1 MKAVALSPEF
11 DKARHTIYNERMIT
25 QKMRTA
31 ETSRFDVYAAER
43 SCAPAYAFRLLETSR
58 EHICSRRF
66 RTFEK
71 THAPVFKNAIL
82 CMLGVSL
89 LAIFVSCATVR
100 PRGIRYPVHV
110 TNARVVDLLP
120 PDDIAFPIEGLY
132 MFTASFGTSSFYMQ
146 AFIQANEGGI
156 FINLLNDFGS
166 DMGTLTYTGSEL
178 SLASAVLPASLKAQY
193 IVADIQFAYYDAGAV
208 AESLCGAGLDFIVT
222 KDGDIELRRIM
233 NGKKCIEEI
242 SITSSSVSIINHLRG
257 YEYHLTEAL

>member
-1 MKAVALSPEF
+1 
-11 DKARHTIYNERMIT
+11 MIT
-25 QKMRTA
+25 QKMRTVGK
-31 ETSRFDVYAAER
+31 S
-43 SCAPAYAFRLLETSR
+43 
-58 EHICSRRF
+58 
-66 RTFEK
+66 
-71 THAPVFKNAIL
+71 HALVFKNTLRLASAL
-82 CMLGVSL
+82 LL
-89 LAIFVSCATVR
+89 LAIFASCATVR

-120 PDDIAFPIEGLY
+120 PVDIAFPIEGLY

-166 DMGTLTYTGSEL
+166 DMGTLTYTGNEL
-178 SLASAVLPASLKAQY
+178 SLASSVLPASLKAQY
-193 IVADIQFAYYDAGAV
+193 IVADIQFAYYDADAV
-208 AESLCGAGLDFIVT
+208 AESLRRAGLDFTVT
-222 KDGDIELRRIM
+222 KDDGMELRRIM

>member
-1 MKAVALSPEF
+1 
-11 DKARHTIYNERMIT
+11 MIT

-31 ETSRFDVYAAER
+31 GKS
-43 SCAPAYAFRLLETSR
+43 
-58 EHICSRRF
+58 
-66 RTFEK
+66 
-71 THAPVFKNAIL
+71 HALVFKNAIRL
-82 CMLGVSL
+82 VSAVL
-89 LAIFVSCATVR
+89 LLTLFVSCATVR
-100 PRGIRYPVHV
+100 TRGIRYPVHV

-120 PDDIAFPIEGLY
+120 PVDIAFPIEGLY

-166 DMGTLTYTGSEL
+166 DMGTLTYTGNEL
-178 SLASAVLPASLKAQY
+178 SLASSVLPASLKAQY

-208 AESLCGAGLDFIVT
+208 AESLRRAGLDFIVT
-222 KDGDIELRRIM
+222 KDDGMELRRIM

>member
-1 MKAVALSPEF
+1 MSLSSEF

-31 ETSRFDVYAAER
+31 ETSRFNVLAAGR
-43 SCAPAYAFRLLETSR
+43 SRVRICGFRFRADGQSCMHHTQAFRTTGKPYAF
-58 EHICSRRF
+58 
-66 RTFEK
+66 
-71 THAPVFKNAIL
+71 VFKNAIL

-146 AFIQANEGGI
+146 AFIQANESGI

-178 SLASAVLPASLKAQY
+178 SFASAVLPASLKAQY

-208 AESLCGAGLDFIVT
+208 AESLRCAGLDFIVT

-242 SITSSSVSIINHLRG
+242 SITSSSVSIINHLCG

>member
-1 MKAVALSPEF
+1 
-11 DKARHTIYNERMIT
+11 MIT

-31 ETSRFDVYAAER
+31 GKS
-43 SCAPAYAFRLLETSR
+43 
-58 EHICSRRF
+58 
-66 RTFEK
+66 
-71 THAPVFKNAIL
+71 HALVFKNAIRL
-82 CMLGVSL
+82 VSAVL
-89 LAIFVSCATVR
+89 LLTLFVSCATVR
-100 PRGIRYPVHV
+100 TRGIRYPVHV

-120 PDDIAFPIEGLY
+120 PVDIAFPIEGLY

-166 DMGTLTYTGSEL
+166 DMGTLTYTGNEL
-178 SLASAVLPASLKAQY
+178 SLASSVLPSSLKAQY
-193 IVADIQFAYYDAGAV
+193 IVADIQFAYYDADAV
-208 AESLCGAGLDFIVT
+208 AESLRRAGLDFTVT
-222 KDGDIELRRIM
+222 KDDGMELRRIM

>member
-1 MKAVALSPEF
+1 
-11 DKARHTIYNERMIT
+11 MIT

-31 ETSRFDVYAAER
+31 ETSRFNVLAAGR
-43 SCAPAYAFRLLETSR
+43 PRVRICGFRFRADGQSCMHTQAFRTTGKPYAF
-58 EHICSRRF
+58 
-66 RTFEK
+66 
-71 THAPVFKNAIL
+71 VFKNAIL
-82 CMLGVSL
+82 CIFAVLL
-89 LAIFVSCATVR
+89 LAIFASCATVR

-208 AESLCGAGLDFIVT
+208 AESLRGAGLDFTVT

-242 SITSSSVSIINHLRG
+242 SISSSSVSIINHLRG

>member
-1 MKAVALSPEF
+1 
-11 DKARHTIYNERMIT
+11 MIT

-31 ETSRFDVYAAER
+31 GKS
-43 SCAPAYAFRLLETSR
+43 
-58 EHICSRRF
+58 
-66 RTFEK
+66 
-71 THAPVFKNAIL
+71 HALVFKNAIRL
-82 CMLGVSL
+82 VSAVL
-89 LAIFVSCATVR
+89 LLTLFVSCATVR
-100 PRGIRYPVHV
+100 TRGIRYPVHV

-120 PDDIAFPIEGLY
+120 PVDIAFPIEGLY

-166 DMGTLTYTGSEL
+166 DMGTLTYTGNEL
-178 SLASAVLPASLKAQY
+178 SLASSVLPSSLKAQY
-193 IVADIQFAYYDAGAV
+193 IVADIQFAYYDAYAV
-208 AESLCGAGLDFIVT
+208 AESLRRAGLDFIVT
-222 KDGDIELRRIM
+222 KDDGMELRRIM

>member
-1 MKAVALSPEF
+1 MSLEF

-25 QKMRTA
+25 QKMRTVGK
-31 ETSRFDVYAAER
+31 S
-43 SCAPAYAFRLLETSR
+43 
-58 EHICSRRF
+58 
-66 RTFEK
+66 
-71 THAPVFKNAIL
+71 HALVFKNAVPCIFAVL
-82 CMLGVSL
+82 L
-89 LAIFVSCATVR
+89 LAIFASCATVR

-166 DMGTLTYTGSEL
+166 DMGTLTYTGNEL

-193 IVADIQFAYYDAGAV
+193 IVADIQFAYYDADAV
-208 AESLCGAGLDFIVT
+208 AESLRGAGLDFTVT
-222 KDGDIELRRIM
+222 KDDGMELRRIM

-242 SITSSSVSIINHLRG
+242 SISSSSVSIINYLRG

>member
-1 MKAVALSPEF
+1 
-11 DKARHTIYNERMIT
+11 MIT
-25 QKMRTA
+25 KKMRTA
-31 ETSRFDVYAAER
+31 ETSRFNVLAAER
-43 SCAPAYAFRLLETSR
+43 SC
-58 EHICSRRF
+58 
-66 RTFEK
+66 
-71 THAPVFKNAIL
+71 THAPVFKYAICL
-82 CMLGVSL
+82 AFAVLL
-89 LAIFVSCATVR
+89 LAIFASCATVR

-110 TNARVVDLLP
+110 TTARVVDLLP

-166 DMGTLTYTGSEL
+166 DMGTLTYTGNEL
-178 SLASAVLPASLKAQY
+178 SLASAVLPSSLKAQY
-193 IVADIQFAYYDAGAV
+193 IVADIQFAYYDADAV
-208 AESLCGAGLDFIVT
+208 AESLRGAGLDFTVT

-242 SITSSSVSIINHLRG
+242 SISSSSVSIINHLRG

>member
-1 MKAVALSPEF
+1 
-11 DKARHTIYNERMIT
+11 MIT

-71 THAPVFKNAIL
+71 THAPVFKYAICL
-82 CMLGVSL
+82 AFAVLL
-89 LAIFVSCATVR
+89 LAIFASCATVR

-166 DMGTLTYTGSEL
+166 DMGTLTYTGNEL

-193 IVADIQFAYYDAGAV
+193 IVADIQFAYYDADAV
-208 AESLCGAGLDFIVT
+208 AESLRGAGLDFTVA